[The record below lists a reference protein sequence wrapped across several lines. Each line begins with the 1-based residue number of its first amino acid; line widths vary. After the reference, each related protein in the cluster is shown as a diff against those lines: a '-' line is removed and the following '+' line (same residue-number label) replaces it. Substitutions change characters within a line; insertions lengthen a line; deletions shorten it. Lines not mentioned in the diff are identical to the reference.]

1 MSLTVSFEILSALNT
16 LSDCKVLQL
25 KRLCCL
31 LIFSRNSM
39 ELVSCMGFERL
50 ITVPIFEVPGAK
62 LFFPKVQR
70 SGKAV
75 LRSLLK
81 ALATRFSTAA
91 SHAFDFLA

>member
-1 MSLTVSFEILSALNT
+1 M
-16 LSDCKVLQL
+16 LQL

-31 LIFSRNSM
+31 LILFKNSL
-39 ELVSCMGFERL
+39 ELVSCMGFETL
-50 ITVPIFEVPGAK
+50 ITFPIFQVSGAK
-62 LFFPKVQR
+62 LFFPKGQR